1 MWGRV
6 CGGGGR
12 GGEKWSELV
21 FFPVASWLRRPLP
34 RPTACPIPCR
44 SSPGSGKSHSPGL
57 LGLECIG
64 RGRLEEGWE
73 ARGRVSRKK
82 KKRPPCL
89 FVTAGERGA
98 RGEGRPAPPRLP
110 PLLYPSRTGLSG
122 GEPARTAPT
131 ARAEANRTLES
142 IAGGRGSQGAKKK
155 KSEKGGR
162 GGERAPPL
170 AREAL
175 CCSRSHSLLPP
186 RPPHSQ
192 GEQPARA
199 RSRPACQPLPPPAL
213 SLVASSPSGIEER
226 ERGEGGAPRH
236 GAAHALGGGGRA
248 RHAAGSLVFPRG
260 GGSAPGPAPR
270 PPRFPRPLTPARRA
284 GAC

>member
-1 MWGRV
+1 MPNPLSLVTRQRKKPLTGVAGPGMHWAGPS
-6 CGGGGR
+6 GGGV
-12 GGEKWSELV
+12 GGERPSEQEKKKAAAMS
-21 FFPVASWLRRPLP
+21 FRHRR
-34 RPTACPIPCR
+34 R
-44 SSPGSGKSHSPGL
+44 
-57 LGLECIG
+57 
-64 RGRLEEGWE
+64 
-73 ARGRVSRKK
+73 ARGQGG
-82 KKRPPCL
+82 
-89 FVTAGERGA
+89 GEA
-98 RGEGRPAPPRLP
+98 RPAPPTP
-110 PLLYPSRTGLSG
+110 PSLSLTHRVERGRARPDGADRQG
-122 GEPARTAPT
+122 GSEQDLGEHRGRAREP
-131 ARAEANRTLES
+131 
-142 IAGGRGSQGAKKK
+142 GGKKK
-155 KSEKGGR
+155 KESEKGGR

-236 GAAHALGGGGRA
+236 GAAHALGGGRA
-248 RHAAGSLVFPRG
+248 GAPRRRQFGFSKGG
-260 GGSAPGPAPR
+260 GGSARPGPAPR